1 MPWLFH
7 GPTDAVTRRIAEV
20 EDWIR
25 EDLGDFRAFSLDSPA
40 TRQKRIDGLAAAAA
54 GTAAGS

>member
-1 MPWLFH
+1 
-7 GPTDAVTRRIAEV
+7 VTRRIAEV

-40 TRQKRIDGLAAAAA
+40 TRQKRIDALAVSA
-54 GTAAGS
+54 GATPAVT